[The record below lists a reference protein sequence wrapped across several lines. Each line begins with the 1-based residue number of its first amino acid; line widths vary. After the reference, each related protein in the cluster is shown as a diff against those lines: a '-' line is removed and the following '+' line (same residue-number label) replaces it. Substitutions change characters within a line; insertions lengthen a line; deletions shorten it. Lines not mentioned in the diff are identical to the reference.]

1 MSGAADGPI
10 LVVDDDDDI
19 QDLLREVLTD
29 EGYTVLAAP
38 NGRAALRVLDDQ
50 LPALILL
57 DLNMPELDGWGFVRE
72 LAKRRITIPILLV
85 TAETNGKDH
94 AKTLKVAGFIG
105 KPFDVTNVLTT
116 IKQLLADAIEP
127 HATIG
132 APA

>member
-1 MSGAADGPI
+1 MSLATDRPI

-19 QDLLREVLTD
+19 RDLLREALTD
-29 EGYTVLAAP
+29 EGYTVHSAP

-72 LAKRRITIPILLV
+72 LAKRRITIPVLLV
-85 TAETNGKDH
+85 TAERNGKDH
-94 AKTLKVAGFIG
+94 AKTLEAAGFIG
-105 KPFDVTNVLTT
+105 KPFDVTDVLTT

-127 HATIG
+127 HATID

>member
-1 MSGAADGPI
+1 MSVAADRPL

-19 QDLLREVLTD
+19 QELLREVLTD
-29 EGYTVLAAP
+29 EGYAVLSAP

-50 LPALILL
+50 RPALILL

-72 LAKRRITIPILLV
+72 FAKRRITIPILLV
-85 TAETNGKDH
+85 TAEANGKDH
-94 AKTLKVAGFIG
+94 ANTLKVAGFIG

-116 IKQLLADAIEP
+116 IAQLLVDASERR
-127 HATIG
+127 AANS